1 MTAISARV
9 SKEYERRRRRAH
21 DLAERW
27 SFATEVLQFYARL
40 LDVQERAY
48 DEAAGLDPNE
58 AVGFA
63 ADTVVPRIVEVSAAH
78 GPAALQQGVLERF
91 DAVDLRSIIA
101 AWLNGDSLDTF
112 DRFLARASTA
122 PLLEALGSRAGQAC
136 EGTREDMHCPVCGGL
151 PQLAYSATS
160 DEDLVTPHRFLL
172 CSRCSASWPF
182 ARMTCP
188 GCAENDTENL
198 LLFSEIGALEAEA
211 TGKTV
216 RGADAEIKAR
226 ASEATMPHVA
236 VDGCSSCNRYL
247 LSIDTRREPRA
258 VPIVDELAALPL
270 YLYASER
277 GLTKIVTNVLGF

>member
-1 MTAISARV
+1 
-9 SKEYERRRRRAH
+9 
-21 DLAERW
+21 
-27 SFATEVLQFYARL
+27 
-40 LDVQERAY
+40 
-48 DEAAGLDPNE
+48 
-58 AVGFA
+58 
-63 ADTVVPRIVEVSAAH
+63 
-78 GPAALQQGVLERF
+78 VLERF
-91 DAVDLRSIIA
+91 DALDLRSIIA

-122 PLLEALGSRAGQAC
+122 PLLEALGSRAGELC
-136 EGTREDMHCPVCGGL
+136 EGPREDLHCPVCGAL

-198 LLFSEIGALEAEA
+198 LHFSEIGALEAEA

-236 VDGCSSCNRYL
+236 VDACSSCNRYL
-247 LSIDTRREPRA
+247 LSIDTRRERRA